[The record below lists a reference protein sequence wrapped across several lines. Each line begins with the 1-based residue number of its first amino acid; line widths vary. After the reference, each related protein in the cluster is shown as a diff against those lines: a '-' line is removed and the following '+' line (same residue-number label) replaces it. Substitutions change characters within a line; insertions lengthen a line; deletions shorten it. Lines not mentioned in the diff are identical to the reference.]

1 MTKDTIKLAGPDSAD
16 NYKVLATKGTLRVR
30 PGDIYTERYVQ
41 NRLLDNRT
49 KRDVD
54 TSFITPKFNDDE
66 HRNGDAFRGK
76 VVE

>member
-49 KRDVD
+49 KRDLD
-54 TSFITPKFNDDE
+54 TSIITPKFNDDE

>member
-1 MTKDTIKLAGPDSAD
+1 MAKDTIKLAGPDSAD

-41 NRLLDNRT
+41 NRLLDHRT

-54 TSFITPKFNDDE
+54 TSIITPKFNDQE
-66 HRNGDAFRGK
+66 HRDGDKFLGD
-76 VVE
+76 VTE

>member
-54 TSFITPKFNDDE
+54 TSIITPKFNDDE
-66 HRNGDAFRGK
+66 HRHGDKFLGTL
-76 VVE
+76 VE